1 MGGGKGVVVKGKIL
15 KTASSSHS
23 TELSLFTTSRWP
35 GMGYFRAKL
44 AVLGAEELKG
54 LEEQRE
60 TAD

>member
-1 MGGGKGVVVKGKIL
+1 MVVKGKIL